1 MLQIGSAWGKTNAES
16 GKYSI
21 SIALTDE
28 VLELYPNLQNMFLNL
43 YENKNKTEDK
53 QPDFYLYLSLPKKED
68 KKET

>member
-1 MLQIGSAWGKTNAES
+1 MLQIGSAWGRTNNET

-28 VLELYPNLQNMFLNL
+28 VLEIYPMLKDLFINL

-53 QPDFYLYLSLPKKED
+53 HPDYYLYLTKKE
-68 KKET
+68 EN

>member
-1 MLQIGSAWGKTNAES
+1 MLQIGSAWGRTNAES

-28 VLELYPNLQNMFLNL
+28 VLELYPNLKEMFINL

-53 QPDFYLYLSLPKKED
+53 HPDFYLYLSKKE
-68 KKET
+68 ETR

>member
-1 MLQIGSAWGKTNAES
+1 MLQIGSAWGRTNSET

-28 VLELYPNLQNMFLNL
+28 ILELYPMLKDLFVNL

-53 QPDFYLYLSLPKKED
+53 HPDYYLYLTKKE
-68 KKET
+68 EN